1 MAVFWH
7 TEAEDYP
14 FYDQTFAV
22 QFESSQAKGPRM
34 RQIVHDQIR
43 QFIEEGISED
53 DAEYYLLVLKQEHQ
67 KAFAE
72 KNVAYWTENLQFYN
86 RTHTQLDDPRYFD
99 GIIDQ
104 IRAKDIVAFARKFF
118 DTAQCID
125 VVIY

>member
-1 MAVFWH
+1 M
-7 TEAEDYP
+7 
-14 FYDQTFAV
+14 
-22 QFESSQAKGPRM
+22 
-34 RQIVHDQIR
+34 
-43 QFIEEGISED
+43 
-53 DAEYYLLVLKQEHQ
+53 VLKQEHQ

>member
-1 MAVFWH
+1 
-7 TEAEDYP
+7 
-14 FYDQTFAV
+14 
-22 QFESSQAKGPRM
+22 M

-72 KNVAYWTENLQFYN
+72 KNVAYWTENLQFY
-86 RTHTQLDDPRYFD
+86 
-99 GIIDQ
+99 IDQ

>member
-1 MAVFWH
+1 MWP
-7 TEAEDYP
+7 TGRK
-14 FYDQTFAV
+14 T
-22 QFESSQAKGPRM
+22 
-34 RQIVHDQIR
+34 
-43 QFIEEGISED
+43 
-53 DAEYYLLVLKQEHQ
+53 
-67 KAFAE
+67 
-72 KNVAYWTENLQFYN
+72 LQFYN